1 MSSTRAAP
9 VLMVAG
15 TASSVGKSLLVAG
28 LCRIFAQDGL
38 RVAPFKAQNMS
49 LNSYATRD
57 GRELGR
63 AQAMQAQAAGVEPVV
78 EMNPILLKP
87 EGDARSQVVAM
98 GRPWAT
104 LKAGDY
110 YRRRQALWQFVTG
123 SLDTLRAQYDLVVV
137 EGAGAAVEPNFRS
150 SDIVNMPV
158 ARYAQAAT
166 LLAGD
171 IDRGGV
177 FGALLGTLE
186 LMSAEDRALIRG
198 FIINKFRGDRALLE
212 PALVFITERTGVPV
226 LGVVPHLGA
235 LRIADEDSVVLERA
249 SPPTPLPKAERGD
262 GLIDIAVIRLPH
274 MANFDDFDALALEEG
289 VRVRFVG
296 SPEEMGRPDAIILPG
311 SKTTIADLAFV
322 NETGLAANIAARA
335 RGGCAVAGI
344 CAGYQMLGHVI
355 RDPLHVESERDAS
368 PGLGLL
374 PVETVFAREKATE
387 QVQARIAAE
396 CGFLAEIAGQTIT
409 GYEIHMGRTTGFLR
423 KTGSFSEWSNA
434 PMRTDGEDGSYAR
447 NPAGEPAPTALL
459 HVMQRGDERVHD
471 ADGAVDESGRIFGV
485 YLHGIFDNPN
495 FRRAWLNSLRPHAT
509 SAETLHAQRERE
521 YDRLADAMRAALD
534 MGAIRAMI
542 GR

>member
-1 MSSTRAAP
+1 MSSQRPAP

-28 LCRIFAQDGL
+28 LCRIFAQDGVH
-38 RVAPFKAQNMS
+38 VAPFKAQNMS
-49 LNSYATRD
+49 LNSFATRD

-63 AQAMQAQAAGVEPVV
+63 AQAMQAQAAGIEPTV

-104 LKAGDY
+104 LAAGDY
-110 YRRRQALWQFVTG
+110 YRRRAELWQFVTR
-123 SLDTLRAQYDLVVV
+123 SLDALRAQFELVVV

-158 ARYAQAAT
+158 ARYAHAST

-177 FGALLGTLE
+177 FAALLGTLE
-186 LMSAEDRALIRG
+186 LMDAPDRALIRG
-198 FIINKFRGDRALLE
+198 LLINKFRGDRALLE
-212 PALVFITERTGVPV
+212 PALEFITRRTALPV
-226 LGVVPHLGA
+226 LGVVPHLGV
-235 LRIADEDSVVLERA
+235 LRIADEDSVILETAARPAAVAPQTRA
-249 SPPTPLPKAERGD
+249 GS
-262 GLIDIAVIRLPH
+262 IDIAVVRLPH
-274 MANFDDFDALALEEG
+274 MANFDDFDALALEDG

-296 SPEEMGRPDAIILPG
+296 SSQELGRPDAIILPG

-322 NETGLAANIAARA
+322 NETGLGAAIAARA
-335 RGGCAVAGI
+335 RSGCAVAGI

-355 RDPLHVESERDAS
+355 RDPLRVESERDSS

-374 PVETVFAREKATE
+374 PVETIFAREKATE
-387 QVQARIAAE
+387 QVEARIAAE
-396 CGFLAEIAGQTIT
+396 CGFLESIAGQTIT
-409 GYEIHMGRTTGFLR
+409 GYEIHMGRTRTLDAAEDQPGASPVARESAAGETSTGTHAANPAALLQVTR
-423 KTGSFSEWSNA
+423 RGNR
-434 PMRTDGEDGSYAR
+434 PVQDTDG
-447 NPAGEPAPTALL
+447 
-459 HVMQRGDERVHD
+459 M
-471 ADGAVDESGRIFGV
+471 VDESGRVFGV

-509 SAETLHAQRERE
+509 SAETLHAQRESE
-521 YDRLADAMRAALD
+521 YDRLAGALRAALD
-534 MGAIRAMI
+534 MGAIRAMVA
-542 GR
+542 R

>member
-1 MSSTRAAP
+1 MSASHPGP
-9 VLMVAG
+9 VLMVVG

-57 GRELGR
+57 GREMGR
-63 AQAMQAQAAGVEPVV
+63 AQAMQAQAAGVEPLV

-87 EGDARSQVVAM
+87 EADARSQVVAM

-104 LKAGDY
+104 LSAGDY
-110 YRRRQALWQFVTG
+110 YGRRQALWQFVTS
-123 SLDTLRAQYDLVVV
+123 SLDTLRAQYDLIIV
-137 EGAGAAVEPNFRS
+137 EGAGAAVEPNFRG

-158 ARYAQAAT
+158 ARYAHAAT

-177 FGALLGTLE
+177 FGALLGTLD
-186 LMSAEDRALIRG
+186 LMPPEDRALVKG

-212 PALVFITERTGVPV
+212 PALTFITQRTGVPV
-226 LGVVPHLGA
+226 LGVVPHLGE
-235 LRIADEDSVVLERA
+235 LRIADEDSVVLESLTRQP
-249 SPPTPLPKAERGD
+249 SPAALERG
-262 GLIDIAVIRLPH
+262 GVIDIAVIRLPH

-296 SPEEMGRPDAIILPG
+296 SPGEMGRPDAIIMPG

-322 NETGLAANIAARA
+322 NATGLAAAIAARA
-335 RGGCAVAGI
+335 RGGCPVAGI
-344 CAGYQMLGHVI
+344 CAGYQMLGRVI
-355 RDPLHVESERDAS
+355 RDPLHVESERDEA

-374 PVETVFAREKATE
+374 PVETVFEPEKATE

-396 CGFLAEIAGQTIT
+396 CGFLGAIAGQTIT
-409 GYEIHMGRTTGFLR
+409 GYEIHMGRTTGLR
-423 KTGSFSEWSNA
+423 SPAAGTV
-434 PMRTDGEDGSYAR
+434 AR
-447 NPAGEPAPTALL
+447 EFAELPPAGPAALL
-459 HVMQRGDERVHD
+459 QIIQRGDEHVHD
-471 ADGAVDESGRIFGV
+471 SDGAVDESGKVFGV

-521 YDRLADAMRAALD
+521 YDRLAAALRAALD
-534 MGAIRAMI
+534 MEAVRRMVGLC
-542 GR
+542 

>member
-110 YRRRQALWQFVTG
+110 YGRRQALWGFVTG

-150 SDIVNMPV
+150 TDIVNMPV

-177 FGALLGTLE
+177 FAALLGTLE

-212 PALVFITERTGVPV
+212 PALAFITERTGVPV
-226 LGVVPHLGA
+226 LGVVPHLGV

-249 SPPTPLPKAERGD
+249 SPAAQHHNAAELPSPPAPVPKAERGD
-262 GLIDIAVIRLPH
+262 GVIDIAVVRLPH

-311 SKTTIADLAFV
+311 SKTTIADLVFV

-409 GYEIHMGRTTGFLR
+409 GYEIHMGRTTGLSR
-423 KTGSFSEWSNA
+423 KTGSISEH
-434 PMRTDGEDGSYAR
+434 RTRQPAR
-447 NPAGEPAPTALL
+447 
-459 HVMQRGDERVHD
+459 
-471 ADGAVDESGRIFGV
+471 
-485 YLHGIFDNPN
+485 
-495 FRRAWLNSLRPHAT
+495 
-509 SAETLHAQRERE
+509 AEGGGH
-521 YDRLADAMRAALD
+521 
-534 MGAIRAMI
+534 
-542 GR
+542 